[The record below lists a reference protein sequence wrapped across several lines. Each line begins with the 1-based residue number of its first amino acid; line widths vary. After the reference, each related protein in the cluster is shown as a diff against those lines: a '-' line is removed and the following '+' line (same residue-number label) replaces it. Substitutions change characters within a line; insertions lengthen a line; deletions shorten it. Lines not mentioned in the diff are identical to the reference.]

1 MKNINILDSDESIA
15 ESNYALVRAWVEYH
29 RDEPVRYDVLVDLD
43 ELDESMLVDE
53 IISVLDGTLEG
64 ILCGHIHGWNPQLAD
79 YITLLEIKL
88 L

>member
-1 MKNINILDSDESIA
+1 MKNIKILDSNENIA

-29 RDEPVRYDVLVDLD
+29 RDEPVRYDFLIDLD
-43 ELDESMLVDE
+43 ELDESAIADG
-53 IISVLDGTLEG
+53 IISVLDGSLEG

-79 YITLLEIKL
+79 YITLVEIKL